1 MSKKRIKYIIYILC
15 TLMAAGLILSVV
27 NRILL
32 VKREDGI
39 TETIQFYAQDKNT
52 IDLLVVGSSHAGM
65 NLDAGTFWNERGISS
80 FMLWGSIQPFWNS
93 YYMLKE
99 ALKTQQ
105 PKVVMLEVFAA
116 SSFYDYS
123 DDERKIV
130 NTAGMKPS
138 LNKVQAVMASTPK
151 SKWLSLLFGY
161 PSYHDRYKEL
171 GEKDFIYFPWSEGLK
186 NQKGTAVRP
195 ESGDITVEDCTDIT
209 WSEELHP
216 KSEKYLRKIIEYC
229 QKNDVELVLFATP
242 LANRRD
248 MQPFFNRVAEIADE
262 YGVRFYNLNVMDEQT
277 GYTGDCM
284 WNDGQ
289 HLNMKGAHLISSWLA
304 CEMDELYDLPDHRG
318 DEKYDS
324 WQINYEEQSREYEEW
339 LNANN

>member
-1 MSKKRIKYIIYILC
+1 MSRKKIKYIIYILC

-116 SSFYDYS
+116 SFFYDYS

-151 SKWLSLLFGY
+151 SKWLGLLFGY
-161 PSYHDRYKEL
+161 PGYHDRYKEL
-171 GEKDFIYFPWSEGLK
+171 GEKDFIYFP
-186 NQKGTAVRP
+186 
-195 ESGDITVEDCTDIT
+195 

-229 QKNDVELVLFATP
+229 QKNNVELVLFATP

-248 MQPFFNRVAEIADE
+248 MQPYFNRVAEIADE

-304 CEMDELYDLPDHRG
+304 HEMDELYDLPDHRG
-318 DEKYDS
+318 DEKYES

>member
-1 MSKKRIKYIIYILC
+1 MNKKTVKHIIYILC
-15 TLMAAGLILSVV
+15 TLIVAGMIFSVV

-39 TETIQFYAQDKNT
+39 TETIQFYAQDRNT

-65 NLDAGTFWNERGISS
+65 NMDVGSFWNERGISA
-80 FMLWGSIQPFWNS
+80 FVLWGSIQPFWNS

-116 SSFYDYS
+116 SFMYEYS
-123 DDERKIV
+123 DEERKIV

-138 LNKVQAVMASTPK
+138 LNKVQAVMATTNK
-151 SKWLSLLFGY
+151 SQWLNLFFAY

-171 GEKDFIYFPWSEGLK
+171 DERDVSYFPWSEGLK
-186 NQKGTAVRP
+186 NQKGTAVRVEAGYP
-195 ESGDITVEDCTDIT
+195 MMEDCSDIT
-209 WSEELHP
+209 WSEELYP
-216 KSEKYLRKIIEYC
+216 KEEEYLRKIIEYC
-229 QKNDVELVLFATP
+229 DKQDIELVLFATP

-248 MQPFFNRVAEIADE
+248 MQPYFNRVQEIADE
-262 YGVRFYNLNVMDEQT
+262 YGLRFYNMNLMDEQT
-277 GYTGDCM
+277 GYDNSCM

-289 HLNMKGAHLISSWLA
+289 HLNMKGARLISSWLA
-304 CEMDELYDLPDHRG
+304 REIDDLYDLPDHRG
-318 DEKYDS
+318 DEKYES
-324 WQINYEEQSREYEEW
+324 WQINYEMQSREYEEK
-339 LNANN
+339 LGAMQ